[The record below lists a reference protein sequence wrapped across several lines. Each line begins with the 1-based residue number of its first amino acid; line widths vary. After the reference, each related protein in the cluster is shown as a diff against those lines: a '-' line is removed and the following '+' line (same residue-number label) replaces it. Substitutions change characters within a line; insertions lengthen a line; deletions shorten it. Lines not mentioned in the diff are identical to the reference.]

1 MKEIKIIL
9 ADKKVQNIKKILNN
23 IINKRNN
30 FKTYVA
36 TTEEELKDILSKNE
50 IMGILVSKN
59 FNINIKEIYVP
70 IFYRIEDEIQYKKID
85 QALIEIE
92 KKTKK
97 DIKSYNV
104 INKQLLLLGY
114 NFKQK
119 GSKYLCESIEYIY
132 KSENLELVDNLE
144 KNVYKYIAIKNNK
157 TLINIKTNII
167 KATEYVYNNQDKEF
181 LYKYFSINNKI
192 TPKLVISTILNKM
205 IFLE

>member
-36 TTEEELKDILSKNE
+36 TTEKELKDILSKNE
-50 IMGILVSKN
+50 IIGILVNKN
-59 FNINIKEIYVP
+59 FNINIKETYVP

-85 QALIEIE
+85 QVLIEIE

-104 INKQLLLLGY
+104 ISKQLLLLGY

-132 KSENLELVDNLE
+132 KSGKLELVDNLE
-144 KNVYKYIAIKNNK
+144 KNVYKYIALKNNK

-167 KATEYVYNNQDKEF
+167 KATEYVYNHQDKEF

-205 IFLE
+205 IF

>member
-85 QALIEIE
+85 QVLIEIE
-92 KKTKK
+92 KKMKK

-104 INKQLLLLGY
+104 ISKQLLLLGY

-132 KSENLELVDNLE
+132 KSGNLELVDNLE
-144 KNVYKYIAIKNNK
+144 KNVYKYIALKNNK

-167 KATEYVYNNQDKEF
+167 KATEYVYNNQDKEL

-205 IFLE
+205 IF